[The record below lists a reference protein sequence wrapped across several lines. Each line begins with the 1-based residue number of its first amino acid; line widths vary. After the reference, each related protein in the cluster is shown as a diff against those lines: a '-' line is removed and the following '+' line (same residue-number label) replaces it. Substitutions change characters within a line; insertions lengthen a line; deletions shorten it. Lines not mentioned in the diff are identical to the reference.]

1 MMIDSKKTVQQFLE
15 KIRTKEVSIA
25 VIGLGYVGLPLAV
38 AFAESGLKIIGIDSD
53 YYKVDQINRGQS
65 YVEDIE
71 SSQVAKLV
79 ETGYLSA
86 THRFRVLANVDAIIV
101 CVPTPLT
108 KGKTPDMSYIT
119 GVMEQISQFLQL
131 GQLVVLESTTYP
143 GTTDE
148 LILPQLAQD
157 GYKVGED
164 FYLTFSP
171 ERIDPGRKDYT
182 MRTTPKV
189 LGGIT
194 PQCLEVA
201 KALYSTVIEHVVPVS
216 STKAAEMVKLLEN
229 TYRAVNIGLI
239 NEIAIICDRLGLNV
253 WEIIDAASTKPYGFT
268 PFYPGPGLGGHCI
281 PIDPQYLAWKLHTL
295 NYHFRFIE
303 VAEAINFSMPQYV
316 VNKVTNALNEVKKA
330 INGSKILVL
339 GVAYKANIGDL
350 RESPALDI
358 IELLIEKGA
367 EISYNDPYVP
377 HFKLADHE
385 FTSVPWENNLANFDC
400 VLIITN
406 HALYDWEHVAK
417 ESKIAIDTRN
427 ALKGISADSTR
438 IVRL

>member
-1 MMIDSKKTVQQFLE
+1 MRNSTATVQSFLQ
-15 KIRTKEVSIA
+15 KVHTKEITIA

-38 AFAESGLKIIGIDSD
+38 AFAESGLKIVGIDSD

-71 SSQVAKLV
+71 SAQVAQLV
-79 ETGYLSA
+79 ETGNLSA

-119 GVMEQISQFLQL
+119 GVIEQISQFLQL

-143 GTTDE
+143 GTTEE

-164 FYLTFSP
+164 FYLAFSP

-182 MRTTPKV
+182 MQTTPKV
-189 LGGIT
+189 LGGMT

-201 KALYSTVIEHVVPVS
+201 KALYSTVIERVVPVS

-239 NEIAIICDRLGLNV
+239 NEIAIICDKLGLNV

-316 VNKVTNALNEVKKA
+316 VNKVTNALNEVRKS
-330 INGSKILVL
+330 INGSKILIL

-350 RESPALDI
+350 RESPALDV
-358 IELLIEKGA
+358 IELLVEKGA

-377 HFKLADHE
+377 HFKLADQE
-385 FTSVPWENNLANFDC
+385 FISVPWENNLSNFDC
-400 VLIITN
+400 VVIITN
-406 HALYDWEHVAK
+406 HALYDWERVAH
-417 ESKIAIDTRN
+417 ESKIVIDTRN
-427 ALKGISADSTR
+427 VLKEISDARAR

>member
-1 MMIDSKKTVQQFLE
+1 MRNSTVTVQSFLQKVHNNE
-15 KIRTKEVSIA
+15 TKIA

-38 AFAESGLKIIGIDSD
+38 AFAESGLKIIGIDLD

-71 SSQVAKLV
+71 SSQIAQLI
-79 ETGYLSA
+79 ESGNLSA
-86 THRFRVLANVDAIIV
+86 THRFKAIANVDAIIV

-108 KGKTPDMSYIT
+108 KGKTPDMSCIT
-119 GVMEQISQFLQL
+119 GSMEQISQFLQP

-143 GTTDE
+143 GTTEE
-148 LILPQLAQD
+148 LILPLLTQD

-164 FYLTFSP
+164 FYLAFSP

-182 MRTTPKV
+182 IRKTPKV
-189 LGGIT
+189 IGGIT

-201 KALYSTVIEHVVPVS
+201 KALYSTVIEQVVPVS
-216 STKAAEMVKLLEN
+216 STRAAEMVKLLEN

-239 NEIAIICDRLGLNV
+239 NEIAIICDKLGLNV
-253 WEIIDAASTKPYGFT
+253 WEIIDAASTKPYGFN

-316 VNKVTNALNEVKKA
+316 VNKVTNALNEVRKSIK
-330 INGSKILVL
+330 GSKILIL

-350 RESPALDI
+350 RESPALDV

-385 FTSVPWENNLANFDC
+385 FTSVPWENNLSNFDC

-406 HALYDWEHVAK
+406 HALYDWERVAQ
-417 ESKIAIDTRN
+417 ESKIVIDTRN
-427 ALKGISADSTR
+427 ALKGISVDCTS

>member
-1 MMIDSKKTVQQFLE
+1 MINSTATVQSFLQ
-15 KIRTKEVSIA
+15 KVHTKEITIA

-38 AFAESGLKIIGIDSD
+38 AFAESGLKIVGIDSD

-71 SSQVAKLV
+71 SSQVAQLV
-79 ETGYLSA
+79 ETGNLSA

-119 GVMEQISQFLQL
+119 GVIEQISQFLQL

-143 GTTDE
+143 GTTEE

-164 FYLTFSP
+164 FYLAFSP

-189 LGGIT
+189 LGGMT

-201 KALYSTVIEHVVPVS
+201 KALYSTVIERVVPVS

-239 NEIAIICDRLGLNV
+239 NEIAIICDKLGLNV

-295 NYHFRFIE
+295 NYNFRFIE

-316 VNKVTNALNEVKKA
+316 IDKVTNALNEIRKS
-330 INGSKILVL
+330 INGSKILIL

-350 RESPALDI
+350 RESPALDA
-358 IELLIEKGA
+358 IELLVEKGA

-377 HFKLADHE
+377 HFKLAERE
-385 FTSVPWENNLANFDC
+385 FISVPWENNLSDFDC
-400 VLIITN
+400 VVIITN
-406 HALYDWEHVAK
+406 HALYDWERVAH
-417 ESKIAIDTRN
+417 ESRIVIDTRN
-427 ALKGISADSTR
+427 VLKDISDARAR

>member
-1 MMIDSKKTVQQFLE
+1 MTNSNQTVQKFLD
-15 KIRTKEVSIA
+15 KVHTKEIKIA

-38 AFAESGLKIIGIDSD
+38 AFAESGLKIVGIDLD
-53 YYKVDQINRGQS
+53 YSKVDQINRGHS

-71 SSQVAKLV
+71 SSLVAQLV
-79 ETGYLSA
+79 ETGKLSA
-86 THRFRVLANVDAIIV
+86 THRFKAIATVDAIIV

-108 KGKTPDMSYIT
+108 KGKTPDMSSII
-119 GVMEQISQFLQL
+119 GAMEQISQFLQP

-143 GTTDE
+143 GTTEE
-148 LILPQLAQD
+148 LILPELSKD

-164 FYLTFSP
+164 FYLAFSP

-182 MRTTPKV
+182 MGTTPKV

-201 KALYSTVIEHVVPVS
+201 KALYSKVIEHVVPVS
-216 STKAAEMVKLLEN
+216 STRAAEMVKLLEN

-239 NEIAIICDRLGLNV
+239 NEIAIICDKLKLDV
-253 WEIIDAASTKPYGFT
+253 WEVIDAASTKPYGFT

-316 VNKVTNALNEVKKA
+316 VTKVTNVLNEVKKSV
-330 INGSKILVL
+330 NGSKILIL

-350 RESPALDI
+350 RESPALDV
-358 IELLIEKGA
+358 IELLVEKGA

-377 HFKLADHE
+377 HFKLVDQE
-385 FTSVPWENNLANFDC
+385 FTSVSWENNLSDFDC
-400 VLIITN
+400 VVIITN
-406 HALYDWEHVAK
+406 HSLYDWERIAQ
-417 ESKIAIDTRN
+417 ESAIVIDTRN
-427 ALKGISADSTR
+427 ALKGISTDRTR
-438 IVRL
+438 IIRL